1 MIHLIFPRFSGQ
13 NGKKSAPINQG
24 GSLILR
30 ALAAEATYFSPLGQD
45 GKIGLGD
52 NVTL

>member
-13 NGKKSAPINQG
+13 NGKKSALINQG
-24 GSLILR
+24 GSSILR

-45 GKIGLGD
+45 GKIGVGD